1 MPYTPNNA
9 TMAAVPL
16 GSNSKLYRCVPG
28 SIGDD
33 NTDAQ
38 AAAVVCA
45 NTSKHAVDP
54 GIVHVPIERAAG
66 NGSEE
71 NILGNSRPKLSFS
84 LYNIRQTSGEA
95 TEVDTIIA
103 AAINGTPIWLAA
115 LDNAIAVGGAQGIRG
130 HFLLK
135 ITRKTETQEAVMY
148 EVEAVQAKTTAHFIE
163 WFQITAA

>member
-1 MPYTPNNA
+1 MPFTPNHA
-9 TMAAVPL
+9 TQVVVAL
-16 GSNSKLYRCVPG
+16 GSHSKLYRCVPG
-28 SIGDD
+28 STGAD
-33 NTDAQ
+33 NTEAM

-45 NTSKHAVDP
+45 NTAKHAVDP
-54 GIVHVPIERAAG
+54 GIVHVAIERAAG

-84 LYNIRQTSGEA
+84 LYNIRQVSGEA
-95 TEVDTIIA
+95 TEVDTLVA

-115 LDNAIAVGGAQGIRG
+115 LDNAVTVGGAQGIRG

-135 ITRKTETQEAVMY
+135 ITRKTETQEVVTY
-148 EVEAVQAKTTAHFIE
+148 EVEGAQAKTTNHFIE